1 MFHVVTPFPILLDFS
16 FYAPLLLR
24 LTLGVYALA
33 IGFSAHH
40 RNVTIVASSESTITE
55 VKPELTPFQ
64 MAYRGLFLLAGISF
78 IIGFYVQI
86 SAIIIIILL
95 LASIFDQR
103 ARLTPEVAR
112 VELSLLI
119 VIALAL
125 LVLGAGPYAID
136 LPL

>member
-1 MFHVVTPFPILLDFS
+1 MFHVVTPFPFFLDFA
-16 FYAPLLLR
+16 FYIPLLLR

-40 RNVTIVASSESTITE
+40 RNITIIASSESTVTE
-55 VKPELTPFQ
+55 VKPELTPLQ
-64 MAYRGLFLLAGISF
+64 MVYRGLFILTGISF

-86 SAIIIIILL
+86 SAIIIAILL
-95 LASIFDQR
+95 LISIFDQR
-103 ARLTPEVAR
+103 ARFTPEVAR

-119 VIALAL
+119 ILAISL

-136 LPL
+136 YPF

>member
-1 MFHVVTPFPILLDFS
+1 MFQVVTPFPFLLDFG

-33 IGFSAHH
+33 LGFS
-40 RNVTIVASSESTITE
+40 SQQGS
-55 VKPELTPFQ
+55 ELTPLQ
-64 MAYRGLFLLAGISF
+64 MVYRGLFTITGISF
-78 IIGFYVQI
+78 IIGFYLQI
-86 SAIIIIILL
+86 SAIIIALL
-95 LASIFDQR
+95 LLVSIFDRR

-119 VIALAL
+119 VIALSL
-125 LVLGAGPYAID
+125 LILGAGPLAID